1 MGGGAARRLMGL
13 LDDAWMTNRKH
24 SFRSRIRNGRSH
36 PHGIGLPTAWTIV
49 QGQRDEDQELGK
61 NLDWTDEVRESA
73 SI

>member
-1 MGGGAARRLMGL
+1 M
-13 LDDAWMTNRKH
+13 DAVIPME
-24 SFRSRIRNGRSH
+24 
-36 PHGIGLPTAWTIV
+36 IGLPTARTIV